1 MIGKQRE
8 VAPVVAHSAFK
19 PKKGWIIVGK
29 IQYDT
34 KIELG
39 SGSGGTIVFRG
50 TYAEREVAVKRVLK
64 QNVQLAT
71 REVKALIESDSDDN
85 VIRYFDSETDNL
97 FRYLVLELCIGS
109 LSDYVENRKPEISLT
124 SEEILRQAT
133 KGLSHLHSLKIVHRD
148 LKPSN
153 ILFSTRGGTVR
164 AVISDFGLCKK
175 IKPDMNSLS
184 SGSGIVGSM
193 GWMSPEALKLQSTS
207 FPTDIFSIGLV
218 FYYVLTGGSHPY
230 GEHYQRSSNIVEG
243 KYSLI
248 GLKTAESRRLI
259 SLALTHSPISRPKA
273 SEILSDPF
281 FWENKERLDFFCEAS
296 DRFVG
301 EDFKSLLSKRIMK
314 NGKKI
319 KQHVKT
325 NWTNEL
331 CDELKNYVQTENDK
345 FHPYTEWSLRDLI
358 RLIRNLKH
366 HYWDLPDSVRSSIGE
381 NINKLDEYFTGRFP
395 HLLLH
400 VYEAMEWCS
409 DEPAFQH
416 YYSDEIKTRMESERR
431 QAMYTTGE
439 SYTKK
444 VRPDSGMPTAPQ
456 IPKKSQHAKAP

>member
-109 LSDYVENRKPEISLT
+109 LSDYVENRYI
-124 SEEILRQAT
+124 
-133 KGLSHLHSLKIVHRD
+133 
-148 LKPSN
+148 
-153 ILFSTRGGTVR
+153 
-164 AVISDFGLCKK
+164 VISSLQTFCFL
-175 IKPDMNSLS
+175 PEEEQNSLS

-331 CDELKNYVQTENDK
+331 
-345 FHPYTEWSLRDLI
+345 
-358 RLIRNLKH
+358 
-366 HYWDLPDSVRSSIGE
+366 DLPDSVRSSIGE

-444 VRPDSGMPTAPQ
+444 RPDSGMPTAPQ
-456 IPKKSQHAKAP
+456 IPKKSQHAKAPEKM

>member
-1 MIGKQRE
+1 MFFSLISGSISMIRDAVTREMIGGE
-8 VAPVVAHSAFK
+8 VAPVVEHSAFK
-19 PKKGWIIVGK
+19 PKKGWRTVGK
-29 IQYDT
+29 IQYAT

-39 SGSGGTIVFRG
+39 SGSGGTIVFKG
-50 TYAEREVAVKRVLK
+50 TYAEREVAVKRVLL

-71 REVKALIESDSDDN
+71 REVDALLESDSDDN
-85 VIRYFDSETDNL
+85 VIRYFYSNCALDH
-97 FRYLVLELCIGS
+97 FRITWKTG
-109 LSDYVENRKPEISLT
+109 
-124 SEEILRQAT
+124 
-133 KGLSHLHSLKIVHRD
+133 
-148 LKPSN
+148 
-153 ILFSTRGGTVR
+153 
-164 AVISDFGLCKK
+164 
-175 IKPDMNSLS
+175 NSLS
-184 SGSGIVGSM
+184 SGSGTVGSM

-207 FPTDIFSIGLV
+207 FPTDIFSLGLV

-230 GEHYQRSSNIVEG
+230 GEHYQLSSNI
-243 KYSLI
+243 
-248 GLKTAESRRLI
+248 
-259 SLALTHSPISRPKA
+259 
-273 SEILSDPF
+273 
-281 FWENKERLDFFCEAS
+281 AS

-314 NGKKI
+314 NGKNI
-319 KQHVKT
+319 VKT

-331 CDELKNYVQTENDK
+331 CDELKNYIRTENNK
-345 FHPYTEWSLRDLI
+345 FYTGRYEIREWSLRDLI

-366 HYWDLPDSVRSSIGE
+366 HYWFSPSMVLDLPDSVRSSIGE

-456 IPKKSQHAKAP
+456 IPKKSQHAKAPVHPKYRTSEIMSTPRKDSGSIEKENLP